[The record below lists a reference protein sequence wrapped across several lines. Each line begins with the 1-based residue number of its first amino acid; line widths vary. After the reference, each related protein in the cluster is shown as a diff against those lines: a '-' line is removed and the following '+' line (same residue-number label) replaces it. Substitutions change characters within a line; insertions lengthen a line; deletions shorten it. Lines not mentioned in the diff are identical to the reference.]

1 MDIFPVQG
9 VMLHQY
15 TSSVHSSAFYV
26 FHQTHFLSLQAVY
39 LHVLADTLGSAGVII
54 SSICVEYRGW
64 VIADPICSLC
74 IGSVIF
80 TSVLPLV
87 AVSAQFHSLPS
98 IPPPMSLLLAL
109 SQTLMC
115 YQGDHVPDF
124 AQTLLILVPRIDFI
138 LDNRRQGA
146 HSSSALLP
154 SWQIPSP

>member
-1 MDIFPVQG
+1 MTRFLHACTDDGYHPSALTMDIIPVQG

-15 TSSVHSSAFYV
+15 TSSVHSSVFYV
-26 FHQTHFLSLQAVY
+26 FHETLFLSLQAVY

-87 AVSAQFHSLPS
+87 AVSAHSTLLS
-98 IPPPMSLLLAL
+98 IPPQM
-109 SQTLMC
+109 
-115 YQGDHVPDF
+115 G
-124 AQTLLILVPRIDFI
+124 
-138 LDNRRQGA
+138 
-146 HSSSALLP
+146 SSS
-154 SWQIPSP
+154 SIS